1 MNKHEAQLLLSAC
14 RPGGLDGENAD
25 MRAALDLLSTDHE
38 LARWFAAEQALDA
51 AVAGKLASIPVPPSL
66 KADILAGARVSR
78 RRNGWRNPIAWVAA
92 AAVLAIVGLVTLHP
106 PVKLATVATLG
117 EYRSDV
123 GAAFAQMNAGG
134 FKPTLGVGS
143 MAEVARF
150 VSSHH
155 SPIGNP
161 AAPGGLAGV
170 KPVACRVIEW
180 RGQKVSIICVGR
192 SGLEAHVFVV
202 DRKVIR
208 DSGDVDLKSI
218 ATAAGYPVVA
228 WEDAGH
234 AYVMVGNTKTTDL
247 TQLL

>member
-1 MNKHEAQLLLSAC
+1 MDS
-14 RPGGLDGENAD
+14 ENAD
-25 MRAALDLLSTDHE
+25 VRAALDLLRTDPE

-51 AVAGKLASIPVPPSL
+51 ALAGKLAGIPVPPAL
-66 KADILAGARVSR
+66 KADILAGPRVSR
-78 RRNGWRNPIAWVAA
+78 RRSGWRNPLVWAAA
-92 AAVLAIVGLVTLHP
+92 AAVLVVLGVVAVPHP
-106 PVKLATVATLG
+106 PAKIATVATLG

-123 GAAFAQMNAGG
+123 GAAFAQMNAHG
-134 FKPTLGVGS
+134 FKPDLGVGS

-150 VSSHH
+150 VSSQH
-155 SPIGNP
+155 SPLGNP
-161 AAPGGLAGV
+161 AAPGGLARV

-218 ATAAGYPVVA
+218 ARAAGYPVVA